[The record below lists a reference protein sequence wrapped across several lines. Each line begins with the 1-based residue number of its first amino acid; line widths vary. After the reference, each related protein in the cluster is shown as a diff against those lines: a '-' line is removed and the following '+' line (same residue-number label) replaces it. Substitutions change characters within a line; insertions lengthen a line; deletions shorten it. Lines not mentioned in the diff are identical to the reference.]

1 VLTFLLFAPGVM
13 LLVAI
18 LVQGRIVWWSTPW
31 IGYAAAASI
40 LLVGAAMLVEHNRAN
55 PMLNTRWMA
64 SRDVLRFAGI
74 AASMR
79 ILLGEQNFGSIG
91 LLAALGMGP
100 DQLVTFYS
108 VVTAATVVGL
118 LVGIATLNPQDLL
131 RQIVISI
138 ALIGLAAFLDSKASN
153 LTRPANIY
161 VTQAM
166 IAFAAIYFLGP
177 TMMGGVLR
185 ALSRGPSHMVS
196 YSAVFSLSQT
206 LGGLGGA
213 AFLGSFQII
222 REKYHSHELVQSL
235 VLSDP
240 IVAAR
245 LQQLGGAYGRVIG
258 DPILRQAQGVR
269 LLAQQVT
276 REANILAFN
285 DVFLVIAVLA
295 ALAFLWLGGRWLVL
309 RIRGI
314 NPLAEDQAALQRML
328 ANR

>member
-1 VLTFLLFAPGVM
+1 
-13 LLVAI
+13 
-18 LVQGRIVWWSTPW
+18 
-31 IGYAAAASI
+31 
-40 LLVGAAMLVEHNRAN
+40 
-55 PMLNTRWMA
+55 
-64 SRDVLRFAGI
+64 
-74 AASMR
+74 
-79 ILLGEQNFGSIG
+79 
-91 LLAALGMGP
+91 
-100 DQLVTFYS
+100 
-108 VVTAATVVGL
+108 
-118 LVGIATLNPQDLL
+118 
-131 RQIVISI
+131 
-138 ALIGLAAFLDSKASN
+138 
-153 LTRPANIY
+153 
-161 VTQAM
+161 
-166 IAFAAIYFLGP
+166 
-177 TMMGGVLR
+177 
-185 ALSRGPSHMVS
+185 MVS

-258 DPILRQAQGVR
+258 DPMLRQAQGVR